1 MREDAIRDY
10 ISAFNEAKREGAR
23 NQAIKTAKNMLADNI
38 DIDIIIKCTDL
49 SRQEIEQMKLSIPHR

>member
-1 MREDAIRDY
+1 MREDAIREY

-23 NQAIKTAKNMLADNI
+23 NQAIEIAKNMLADNI

-49 SRQEIEQMKLSIPHR
+49 SQQEIEQIKLTIPCR